1 MSDWK
6 EAAISAYES
15 DKESKLQR
23 LQMIRVKQASQFRE
37 NLSQLL
43 QTEIEEDAITIPGA
57 DKTGWPEAEMGEVT
71 FVCESGA
78 EHVDIRYSCLQCGQ
92 VIVERVTN
100 LTSVGRI
107 LSGDIEHKCHEVVTA
122 DQTELTPEQQLI
134 NALRAVLS

>member
-15 DKESKLQR
+15 DKEAKLQR
-23 LQMIRVKQASQFRE
+23 LQSIRVKQAGQFRE

-43 QTEIEEDAITIPGA
+43 QTEIAEDAIIIPGS

-71 FVCESGA
+71 FVCESGV
-78 EHVDIRYSCLQCGQ
+78 EHIDIRYSCLQCGQ
-92 VIVERVTN
+92 VIVERVAN
-100 LTSVGRI
+100 LTSIGRI
-107 LSGDIEHKCHEVVTA
+107 LSGDIEHKCHETIVECSVE
-122 DQTELTPEQQLI
+122 QTPEQQLI